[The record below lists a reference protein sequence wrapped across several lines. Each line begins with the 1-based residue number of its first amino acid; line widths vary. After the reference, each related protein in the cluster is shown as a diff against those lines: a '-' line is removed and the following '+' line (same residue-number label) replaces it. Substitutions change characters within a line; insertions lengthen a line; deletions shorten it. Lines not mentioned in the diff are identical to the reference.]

1 MDERSKV
8 LSDKGGEAATSLA
21 KKIRT
26 KMKRKYLEID
36 KITKQMDG
44 HMLFA
49 VKSKGG
55 GSNPEEFKSHFDFQI
70 YTH

>member
-1 MDERSKV
+1 
-8 LSDKGGEAATSLA
+8 
-21 KKIRT
+21 
-26 KMKRKYLEID
+26 MKQKYLEID

-55 GSNPEEFKSHFDFQI
+55 GSNPEKFKSHFDFQI